1 MVGDR
6 QLGRITRREGLD
18 YHNSRMAGDED
29 EKKADEDK
37 DLELDLM
44 AEAELLRLTRQYRIM
59 EGDKEAYS
67 DEANKILRRQ
77 RKTLVD
83 MERERK
89 EVEERKAWV
98 VTLPGSQKNKAGRHN
113 V

>member
-1 MVGDR
+1 
-6 QLGRITRREGLD
+6 
-18 YHNSRMAGDED
+18 MAGDED

-59 EGDKEAYS
+59 EGDKEAYK
-67 DEANKILRRQ
+67 DEAQKILRYDHDDSFNFPIIAPNIISGM
-77 RKTLVD
+77 LC
-83 MERERK
+83 
-89 EVEERKAWV
+89 
-98 VTLPGSQKNKAGRHN
+98 VTFMSS